1 MPLTVSA
8 RGSSGFVE
16 DSAILFFVRYRV
28 SRHDPVLL
36 DIEQCG
42 SGWMKNV
49 PVDNGGHIKYWKTFM
64 TALRNKRVAYLAFL
78 LLCHLSQGEATQ
90 ILELDV
96 CDGSRIFDLSFPIP
110 NGCGTDNLSTDTSL
124 KITMT
129 LTVAPFASPPASSPA
144 GSASFSWENSGP
156 IDVFNGV
163 NLVKIADCQ
172 ALGADPG
179 AVVSLSTSVAAPLQV
194 WQQNL
199 DTNAKWRPEVVVNLS
214 AEWRLSF
221 AGEEAPEVLGSDEI
235 IATARACA
243 KRVRFP
249 LFVNNG
255 TAIVTRN
262 SPSSGPPTHEI
273 FRSDPTSSKQLTD
286 ETGVSQVVLASPGA
300 ALQIGP
306 NVGVAA
312 RPPIPVKLSFWV
324 LDGKTKV
331 ADVDKE
337 FSAVLAIF
345 EHAGSGIT
353 FEKSF
358 FRDISADPAI
368 GGLWAETCPLP
379 PKKITGICAVASPV
393 ITCHPNTCVP
403 GCKTVTPTM
412 IANTTLIEGIH
423 PFDGDAINI
432 YFVPS
437 SGSAG
442 SSAQACSASSNSCWE
457 PQPAGNVILVSALLP
472 GFPGRLAHE
481 LGHTLGLGHS
491 AFSANYCTSADV
503 MSTFSNNVM
512 NVEFTP
518 GTFQPLAGTE
528 LSLGQILQTHTD
540 ANSQLRTRLDGL
552 PPNSQYRLPTA
563 ITGTCAMTSSSNGNV
578 GPCIPLYFDAD
589 ANRSR

>member
-1 MPLTVSA
+1 MA
-8 RGSSGFVE
+8 
-16 DSAILFFVRYRV
+16 
-28 SRHDPVLL
+28 
-36 DIEQCG
+36 
-42 SGWMKNV
+42 
-49 PVDNGGHIKYWKTFM
+49 
-64 TALRNKRVAYLAFL
+64 ALQKKGRAYLAFL
-78 LLCHLSQGEATQ
+78 LLCHLSHGEAAQT
-90 ILELDV
+90 LELDV
-96 CDGSRIFDLSFPIP
+96 CDGSTIVDLSLPIP
-110 NGCGTDNLSTDTSL
+110 NGCGIDNLSTDASL

-129 LTVAPFASPPASSPA
+129 LTVAQFANPPAFTPA
-144 GSASFSWENSGP
+144 GTASFSWENSGP

-172 ALGADPG
+172 ALGAEPG

-214 AEWRLSF
+214 AEWRISF
-221 AGEEAPEVLGSDEI
+221 TGVEAPEVLGSDEI

-262 SPSSGPPTHEI
+262 SPSAGQPTHEI

-306 NVGVAA
+306 NAGVAA

-324 LDGKTKV
+324 LDGKTNR

-337 FSAVLAIF
+337 FSEVLATF
-345 EHAGSGIT
+345 EHAWSGIT
-353 FEKSF
+353 FEKKF
-358 FRDISADPAI
+358 QDISADPAI

-379 PKKITGICAVASPV
+379 PKKLTGVCALASPV
-393 ITCHPNTCVP
+393 ITCYPQTCVGVA
-403 GCKTVTPTM
+403 GCKTVTSNM
-412 IANTTLIEGIH
+412 IANSTLIGGIH
-423 PFDGDAINI
+423 PFDGDAVNI

-437 SGSAG
+437 FGSKG
-442 SSAQACSASSNSCWE
+442 TSAQACSASSNGCSE
-457 PQPAGNVILVSALLP
+457 PQAAGNVILVSTLLP

-491 AFSANYCTSADV
+491 AFKENYCTSADV
-503 MSTFSNNVM
+503 KSTFSNNVM

-518 GTFQPLAGTE
+518 RTFQPLAGTE
-528 LSLGQILQTHTD
+528 MSLGQILQTHTG
-540 ANSQLRTRLDGL
+540 ANSHLRTLLDGL
-552 PPNSQYRLPTA
+552 PPNSQYRLPTT
-563 ITGTCAMTSSSNGNV
+563 ITGTCAMTSSSNGND
-578 GPCIPLYFDAD
+578 GPCVPLYFDVD
-589 ANRSR
+589 ANRTR